1 MWYNRPME
9 SEPMA
14 SGLST
19 RQKLL
24 NDCRQLAA
32 IARQMFEQGV
42 ERNEKALSECLSG
55 ERREKLLML
64 MDAFVDHLGE
74 VHDADDLP
82 GPCEEA
88 KDLRAYSL
96 AALGECIARVG
107 DPLSLAETTTGLA
120 LAFTDALIE
129 RDLTVVQNLRYSWA
143 RKLASGGLRSLT
155 LIGGLQLKESDW
167 LRLFLSMRMRRSA
180 SDKRAPKVGEWMLRE
195 YRGVESLARRSGSSP
210 ESCAEAYWE
219 ANRRECELARY
230 FPPSLRGY
238 DSAACLKQKFV
249 RTAPQH

>member
-1 MWYNRPME
+1 
-9 SEPMA
+9 MA
-14 SGLST
+14 SEFAASILST

-24 NDCRQLAA
+24 NDCRQLSAT
-32 IARQMFEQGV
+32 ARQIFERAV
-42 ERNEKALSECLSG
+42 EEDEKALSECLTG

-64 MDAFVDHLGE
+64 MDAFVVHLGE
-74 VHDADDLP
+74 VREADDLP

-107 DPLSLAETTTGLA
+107 DPLSLAETTTDLA

-129 RDLTVVQNLRYSWA
+129 RNLTVVQNLRYSWA
-143 RKLASGGLRSLT
+143 RKLASGGLRGLT

-167 LRLFLSMRMRRSA
+167 LRLFLSKRLRRPV

-195 YRGVESLARRSGSSP
+195 YRGVEALARKRGVSS

-219 ANRRECELARY
+219 ANRKECELARR

-249 RTAPQH
+249 RTTRH